1 VLAAQASRDGE
12 CRTLS
17 GEVCVAVGSDSDGS
31 DSGHSD
37 ASDDDVSDDLSDSNS
52 DSDGG
57 LPQCLLACDALL
69 LAPLYTIGDV
79 ESALLTGA
87 LCPVVSALFR
97 TGCVDTCQGSPD
109 EAEVLP
115 ILQACE
121 LGTLTLSSAGR
132 PGLSRRGVPYAERGG
147 VCCSGLRLGRQ

>member
-1 VLAAQASRDGE
+1 MSPSTQPTPAA
-12 CRTLS
+12 
-17 GEVCVAVGSDSDGS
+17 AVRVSDSDDGEQC
-31 DSGHSD
+31 DG
-37 ASDDDVSDDLSDSNS
+37 AVECFCADDDVSDDLSDSNS